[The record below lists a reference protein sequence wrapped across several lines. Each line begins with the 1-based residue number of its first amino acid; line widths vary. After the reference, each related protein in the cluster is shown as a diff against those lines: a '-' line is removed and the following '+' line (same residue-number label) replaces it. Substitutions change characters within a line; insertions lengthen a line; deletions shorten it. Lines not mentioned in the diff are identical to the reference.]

1 MSPDKALLSGLAGA
15 AALTLVHETARQVVP
30 GAPRVQVIGMRAL
43 AKPIRKMGYRPPRR
57 DRLYWLS
64 LIGEVV
70 SNSLWYSMVGA
81 GKRGRALETGAA
93 LGLIGGLGAVALPPV
108 VGLGRQPHHRTPWTQ
123 VMTVAWYTLGG
134 AVAGVVGDAL
144 ED

>member
-1 MSPDKALLSGLAGA
+1 MPAERGLLVVAAEGARATMSPDKALLSGLAGA
-15 AALTLVHETARQVVP
+15 AALTLVHETARHVVP

-43 AKPIRKMGYRPPRR
+43 AKPMRKLGYRPPRR

-81 GKRGRALETGAA
+81 LAVGSDT
-93 LGLIGGLGAVALPPV
+93 AVA
-108 VGLGRQPHHRTPWTQ
+108 R
-123 VMTVAWYTLGG
+123 ASA
-134 AVAGVVGDAL
+134 AVATSGRT
-144 ED
+144 